1 MTIKYVGTRDNN
13 RVGGYCRNKRFAEF
27 SYRDE
32 EQDRFFKIAE
42 YLEMQGYSIDT
53 GVFNWALIEVADR
66 EEYNEVAARFKEAK
80 RVIKRAAK

>member
-32 EQDRFFKIAE
+32 EQERFFKIADC
-42 YLEMQGYSIDT
+42 LEMQGYEIDT
-53 GVFNWALIEVADR
+53 GVANWAIIEVADR
-66 EEYNEVAARFKEAK
+66 EEYNEVVERFKEAK
-80 RVIKRAAK
+80 RAIK

>member
-32 EQDRFFKIAE
+32 EEERFYKIAA
-42 YLEMQGYSIDT
+42 YLKMQGYEIDT
-53 GVFNWALIEVADR
+53 GVINWAVIEVADR
-66 EEYNEVAARFKEAK
+66 EEYNNVVECFREAK
-80 RVIKRAAK
+80 RTIKG